1 LAALVLNMSQA
12 FSEESDIEG
21 VEMGTIQSSVVG
33 AGLFFLFIFLSG
45 IWLSRSGKPLNGI
58 ILTVHKLI
66 SLAAVVFLAITTYQ
80 VNQAAD
86 LSTMSLIAG
95 VVTSLFFL
103 GAIITG
109 GLLSTGKPVPTAIL
123 TAHQAAPFLTV
134 LSTAA
139 TLYLL
144 R

>member
-1 LAALVLNMSQA
+1 
-12 FSEESDIEG
+12 
-21 VEMGTIQSSVVG
+21 MGTIQSSVGG
-33 AGLFFLFIFLSG
+33 AGLFFVFVFLSG

-66 SLAAVVFLAITTYQ
+66 SLAAVVFLAITIYQ
-80 VNQAAD
+80 LNQASD
-86 LSTMSLIAG
+86 LSALGLIAG
-95 VVTSLFFL
+95 AVTGLFFL

-109 GLLSTGKPVPTAIL
+109 GLLSTGKPMPSAIL
-123 TAHQAAPFLTV
+123 TAHQAVPFLTV

-144 R
+144 L

>member
-1 LAALVLNMSQA
+1 VGA
-12 FSEESDIEG
+12 
-21 VEMGTIQSSVVG
+21 TQSNVVG
-33 AGLFFLFIFLSG
+33 AGLFFVFIFLSG

-66 SLAAVVFLAITTYQ
+66 SLAAVVFLAITIYQ
-80 VNQAAD
+80 VNQAAG
-86 LSTMSLIAG
+86 LSPMSLIAG
-95 VVTSLFFL
+95 AVTGLFFL

-109 GLLSTGKPVPTAIL
+109 GLLSTGKPVSAAIL
-123 TAHQAAPFLTV
+123 TAHQIVPFLTV
-134 LSTAA
+134 LATAT